1 MIQQSMYVFFDSYIY
16 ICIRFRCFFL
26 QLIFSL
32 YIFGRPQ
39 IHQPLR
45 LHIHGSYRWPTCGA
59 RVAGLTFA
67 QELLAQ
73 ASGRQRSSAGK
84 RLHGLMVSK
93 RVDVLIANMV
103 FKGGGE
109 LLEGGL
115 GNGYIFPLWPWL
127 YGFTLSFR
135 TWGSK
140 WYTLGINFI
149 GQQPVDLTWLTGTYL
164 CAYRESMHPC

>member
-73 ASGRQRSSAGK
+73 ASEDNEARQERDFMGWWFQ
-84 RLHGLMVSK
+84 K

-115 GNGYIFPLWPWL
+115 GNGYIFPPL
-127 YGFTLSFR
+127 TLVVRFYPELQDM
-135 TWGSK
+135 G
-140 WYTLGINFI
+140 
-149 GQQPVDLTWLTGTYL
+149 V
-164 CAYRESMHPC
+164 